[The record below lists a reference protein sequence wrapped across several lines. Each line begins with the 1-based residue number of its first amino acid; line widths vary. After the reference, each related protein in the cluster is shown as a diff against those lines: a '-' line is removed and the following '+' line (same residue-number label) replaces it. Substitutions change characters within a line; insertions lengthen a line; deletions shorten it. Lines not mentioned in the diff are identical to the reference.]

1 MMTKSE
7 KLFCTGASLF
17 FSAFGLATCDVSGF
31 CIGFLSGAATL
42 ITIAAWNA
50 DNK

>member
-1 MMTKSE
+1 MKNINYE
-7 KLFCTGASLF
+7 KIFVTGASLF
-17 FSAFGLATCDVSGF
+17 FSAFGLATFDVS
-31 CIGFLSGAATL
+31 GFLSGAATL